1 MDAGGS
7 GGRVTRVALAN
18 SPRYSWRSRRFDH
31 DVSVPSAR
39 LRQSVAR
46 RTRSLPPPHVTH
58 DVDEGIDPVLVAVP
72 RQVIEQLLVRG
83 GGDRQVVAADAVEG
97 EVHHCAPAPGFLD
110 QGDQLRARRAA
121 RRLAGYRVR
130 VELRPVRHHRTGTQ
144 LDRHDVRRA
153 EVYNTYPIPSSAPPR
168 AETRRVGQR

>member
-46 RTRSLPPPHVTH
+46 RTRSLPPPHVTQ

-72 RQVIEQLLVRG
+72 RQVIEQLRVRG

-97 EVHHCAPAPGFLD
+97 EVHHRAPAPGFLD
-110 QGDQLRARRAA
+110 HGDQLRARRAD
-121 RRLAGYRVR
+121 RCLDGYRVR
-130 VELRPVRHHRTGTQ
+130 VELRHVRHHRTGTE
-144 LDRHDVRRA
+144 LDRHRSEEHTSELQSLMRISYAVFCLKKKK
-153 EVYNTYPIPSSAPPR
+153 TQ
-168 AETRRVGQR
+168 T

>member
-72 RQVIEQLLVRG
+72 RQVQIG
-83 GGDRQVVAADAVEG
+83 
-97 EVHHCAPAPGFLD
+97 
-110 QGDQLRARRAA
+110 RASWR
-121 RRLAGYRVR
+121 
-130 VELRPVRHHRTGTQ
+130 E
-144 LDRHDVRRA
+144 
-153 EVYNTYPIPSSAPPR
+153 
-168 AETRRVGQR
+168 RVGQDGEDSGGAGTI

>member
-58 DVDEGIDPVLVAVP
+58 DDDEGIDPVLVAVP
-72 RQVIEQLLVRG
+72 RQVIAQLRVRG
-83 GGDRQVVAADAVEG
+83 GGDRPVVSPGAVES
-97 EVHHCAPAPGFLD
+97 EP
-110 QGDQLRARRAA
+110 
-121 RRLAGYRVR
+121 
-130 VELRPVRHHRTGTQ
+130 
-144 LDRHDVRRA
+144 
-153 EVYNTYPIPSSAPPR
+153 PPR
-168 AETRRVGQR
+168 APLPRTPPTHH